1 MKHIRF
7 FLGLL
12 TVLIGILKNAEYV
25 TAGDVAD
32 LEDADV
38 DAYGHVSLN
47 DKESVAP
54 EVKETVSRT
63 TEEESKTIIEEETDK
78 DLEESTVKIG
88 ADEVSEAPIEVTE
101 EESYATE
108 SIPTEETT
116 TESIPTEETTTE
128 SIPTEETTTE
138 SIPTEETT
146 TESIP
151 TEDTPYVEPEEK
163 EKPFSSEPSPAKRP
177 FSLAS
182 SSKDSI
188 AFLKN
193 KFTGAV
199 ERVKGLTPAE
209 VKKAAAGALG
219 AWGAAVGI
227 RFALQRGG

>member
-138 SIPTEETT
+138 SIPTE
-146 TESIP
+146 
-151 TEDTPYVEPEEK
+151 DTPFVEPEEK

>member
-128 SIPTEETTTE
+128 SIPTE
-138 SIPTEETT
+138 
-146 TESIP
+146 
-151 TEDTPYVEPEEK
+151 DTPYVEPEEK

>member
-7 FLGLL
+7 FLGLF
-12 TVLIGILKNAEYV
+12 TVLIGILKSADFV
-25 TAGDVAD
+25 TAGDVPD

-47 DKESVAP
+47 DKESVDSV
-54 EVKETVSRT
+54 VKETVSRT
-63 TEEESKTIIEEETDK
+63 TEEESETIIEEETVK
-78 DLEESTVKIG
+78 DLEDSTVQIG
-88 ADEVSEAPIEVTE
+88 ADEVPEAPIEVKE

-116 TESIPTEETTTE
+116 TESIP
-128 SIPTEETTTE
+128 S
-138 SIPTEETT
+138 
-146 TESIP
+146 
-151 TEDTPYVEPEEK
+151 EDTPYVEPEEK
-163 EKPFSSEPSPAKRP
+163 PSSSEPSPAKRP
-177 FSLAS
+177 FPLAS

-193 KFTGAV
+193 TFTGAV

>member
-138 SIPTEETT
+138 SIPTE
-146 TESIP
+146 
-151 TEDTPYVEPEEK
+151 DTPYVEPEEK